1 MIWRTNNKK
10 AQKTVRYVGGFATL
24 LILVSFIYQWN
35 NGLEIDTTERVSFIL
50 VLTTFLSSFLP
61 VKKQINE

>member
-1 MIWRTNNKK
+1 MIWRTHDKK
-10 AQKTVRYVGGFATL
+10 ARKIVRYVAGFTTL

-35 NGLEIDTTERVSFIL
+35 NGLNIDTTERVSFRL
-50 VLTTFLSSFLP
+50 VLNTFLCSFLT

>member
-1 MIWRTNNKK
+1 MILRTNDKK
-10 AQKTVRYVGGFATL
+10 ARKTVRYVAGFVIL

-50 VLTTFLSSFLP
+50 VLTSFLSTFLP
-61 VKKQINE
+61 VRKKASE

>member
-1 MIWRTNNKK
+1 MVWRTHDRK
-10 AQKTVRYVGGFATL
+10 ARKIVRYAAGFVIL

-35 NGLEIDTTERVSFIL
+35 NGLVIDTPERVSFGL

>member
-1 MIWRTNNKK
+1 MVWRTHDKRARK
-10 AQKTVRYVGGFATL
+10 IVRYVAGFTTL

-35 NGLEIDTTERVSFIL
+35 NGLNIDTTERVSFGL
-50 VLTTFLSSFLP
+50 VLTTFLCSFLP

>member
-1 MIWRTNNKK
+1 MVWRTNDKK
-10 AQKTVRYVGGFATL
+10 ARKIVRYFAGFVIV

-35 NGLEIDTTERVSFIL
+35 NGLEIDTTERVSFGL